1 MNKADIVNV
10 VHQKMGTTQK
20 AAEETVN
27 AVFDAITQTLAKGE
41 EVSISGFG
49 TFVVKKREAR
59 MGVNPRTGE
68 KIKIGATV
76 TPKFRAGKALK
87 DAVK

>member
-1 MNKADIVNV
+1 MNKADIVSV
-10 VHQKMGTTQK
+10 VHDKLGTTQK
-20 AAEETVN
+20 AAEDAVN
-27 AVFDAITQTLAKGE
+27 GVFDAIAQSLSKGE

-49 TFVVKKREAR
+49 AFSVKKRDAR

-68 KIKIGATV
+68 KIQIGATV